1 VADRRLRIWYD
12 REGDFLEVIFE
23 DRAGSF
29 RETQNDQV
37 MEKVDEEGHV
47 IGHAPPADSAL
58 SDASVDAYEPV
69 RIDSSDCSC

>member
-1 VADRRLRIWYD
+1 VAGRRLKIWYD

-23 DRAGSF
+23 DRAGHF

-47 IGHAPPADSAL
+47 IGFSITKVSSLQSEPLEVAL
-58 SDASVDAYEPV
+58 SQ
-69 RIDSSDCSC
+69 